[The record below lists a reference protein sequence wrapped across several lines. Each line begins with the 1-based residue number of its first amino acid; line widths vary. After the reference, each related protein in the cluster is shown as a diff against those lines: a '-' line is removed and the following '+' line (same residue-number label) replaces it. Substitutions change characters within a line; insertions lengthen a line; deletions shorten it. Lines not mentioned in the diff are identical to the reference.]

1 MERKK
6 YFILGLGTLLLLF
19 CGLIYAWSL
28 FRTPFQEMFPQWSV
42 SQLSMT
48 FTVSMVFFCLGGF
61 ISGRLLM
68 KKGASFVISL
78 SALLVLA

>member
-28 FRTPFQEMFPQWSV
+28 FRTPFQVIFPQWSV

-48 FTVSMVFFCLGGF
+48 FTVSMVFFCLGEMC
-61 ISGRLLM
+61 IRDRIMTVRAADST
-68 KKGASFVISL
+68 
-78 SALLVLA
+78 